1 MVNRGLNERSRYPI
15 FAIGSLLMILPAYL
29 LWLKAP
35 IPDIYYEWAVATGF
49 VLFVVSIVMSLFGK
63 KISYL

>member
-1 MVNRGLNERSRYPI
+1 
-15 FAIGSLLMILPAYL
+15 MILPAYL

-35 IPDIYYEWAVATGF
+35 IPDIYYEWAVALGF